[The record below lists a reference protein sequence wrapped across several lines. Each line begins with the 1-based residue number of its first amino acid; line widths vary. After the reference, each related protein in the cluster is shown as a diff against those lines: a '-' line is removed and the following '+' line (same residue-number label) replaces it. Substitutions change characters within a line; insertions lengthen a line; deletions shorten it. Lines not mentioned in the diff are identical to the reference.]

1 MPVVSKELKIRNS
14 QGLHAR
20 PATLLVRVAS
30 SFKSSISIEYN
41 DKAANA
47 KSLIGILSLGINKD
61 STVNIVI
68 KGSDEEKALENICEL
83 INNLE

>member
-1 MPVVSKELKIRNS
+1 MVSKDIIVKNP

-30 SFKSSISIEYN
+30 SFKSNINIEYN
-41 DKAANA
+41 GKSANA

-61 STVNIVI
+61 YKITVQLKVVI
-68 KGSDEEKALENICEL
+68 REKALESICDL
-83 INNLE
+83 IESFE

>member
-1 MPVVSKELKIRNS
+1 MVSKELMIKNS

-30 SFKSSISIEYN
+30 DFKSVITIEYN
-41 DKAANA
+41 NKIANA

-61 STVNIVI
+61 SVI
-68 KGSDEEKALENICEL
+68 NVEISGSDEEKALQGICEL
-83 INNLE
+83 IDSLQ

>member
-1 MPVVSKELKIRNS
+1 MLVVSKDVIVKNP

-30 SFKSSISIEYN
+30 SFKSNINIEYN
-41 DKAANA
+41 GKSANA

-61 STVNIVI
+61 YKITVLA
-68 KGSDEEKALENICEL
+68 KGSDKEKALGSICDL
-83 INNLE
+83 IESFE